1 MSLSSKN
8 ILLGVTGGI
17 AAYKACLLVRLL
29 TAQGHQVQAVMTAE
43 AKHFVGAATFQALTG
58 KPVRDD
64 LWDEAAEA
72 AMGHIELARWAD
84 VVVVVPATANTLA
97 KMVAGMANDLL
108 TTLCLATDA
117 PVLVAPAMNRL
128 MWSNAATQSNINML
142 KARGVTVVGPASGE
156 QACGE
161 VGAGRMSEPETLV
174 EAISTLLASV
184 DSPKLLHGKR
194 VLLTAGPTCEDIDP
208 VRFVSNRS
216 SGKMGYA
223 LAEQAAR
230 LGAEVVLVSGPT
242 QLPDPQGCTTLRV
255 RSATQMHDAV
265 MQVFESDDT
274 VDVFVGVAAVADY
287 TPVAVL
293 DQKYKKSDGDWS
305 IALTRTPDILASVA
319 ALPNKPF
326 VVGFAAETQRVAEQA
341 QAKRIRKGADVIA
354 ANQVGQHLAFGT
366 EDNALDVFWDDGSA
380 QIKRA
385 AKPQVAAQLWRLII
399 DRMDA

>member
-1 MSLSSKN
+1 MSLSPKN

-29 TAQGHQVQAVMTAE
+29 TAQGHQVQVVMTSE

-58 KPVRDD
+58 KPIRDD

-84 VVVVVPATANTLA
+84 AVVIAPATANTLA
-97 KMVAGMANDLL
+97 KITAGMAGDLL

-117 PVLVAPAMNRL
+117 PILVAPAMNRL
-128 MWSNAATQSNINML
+128 MWSNAATQSNMDVL
-142 KARGVTVVGPASGE
+142 RKRGVTVVGPASGE

-161 VGAGRMSEPETLV
+161 VGAGRMSEPEVIAEAVATLF
-174 EAISTLLASV
+174 ADMDA
-184 DSPKLLHGKR
+184 PKPLQGKR

-216 SGKMGYA
+216 TGKMGYA

-242 QLPDPQGCTTLRV
+242 QLPDPSGCSVVRV

-265 MQVFESDDT
+265 MHALESELM
-274 VDVFVGVAAVADY
+274 DVFLGVAAVADY
-287 TPVAVL
+287 TPVTVL
-293 DQKYKKSDGDWS
+293 DQKHKKAEGDWS

-341 QAKRIRKGADVIA
+341 QAKRLRKGADVIA
-354 ANQVGQHLAFGT
+354 ANQVGQDLAFGT
-366 EDNALDVFWDDGSA
+366 EDNALEVFWAGGSE

-385 AKPQVAAQLWRLII
+385 AKPQVAAELWRLII